1 MSGALQAVF
10 QNQRSF
16 DGPSGQQEFT
26 TVGTYSHEM
35 AEVGVFVMEI
45 KFQLLPVTH
54 IPLLLVLAAL
64 VALSILVQAVRAVA
78 VRLIAQVLWP

>member
-1 MSGALQAVF
+1 VLVVVVGLLEVALLLK
-10 QNQRSF
+10 
-16 DGPSGQQEFT
+16 
-26 TVGTYSHEM
+26 HEM